1 MAKIAVYILYSINY
15 NRYYIGQT
23 ADLAQRLVRHNAG
36 YEFSTKPY
44 LPWILVCS
52 ILKNSRGEALI
63 LERKLKNLNTVDLK
77 KFIGK
82 YGLTDI
88 GGHEA

>member
-1 MAKIAVYILYSINY
+1 MAKFAVYILYSLGH

-23 ADLAQRLVRHNAG
+23 ANMKERLKRHNNG

-44 LPWILVCS
+44 APWQLVCF

-77 KFIGK
+77 KFIDK
-82 YGLTDI
+82 YGLKDHR
-88 GGHEA
+88 GHEA